1 VPLVNGQI
9 ADQLR
14 SQGVLGLIDSSHP
27 DYDAAR
33 RVWNADID
41 RRPALIVRCS
51 GVADVMA
58 AVNTAREARLSV
70 AIRGGGHN
78 AAGHATCEGGM
89 VIDLTPMKGI
99 WVAPD
104 DKLAVAQAG
113 VLWREFD
120 RETQAFG
127 LAAPGGMVS
136 NTGIAG
142 LTLGG
147 GLGWLMGKYGLTVDN
162 VLGVDLVTAMG
173 SLLRADP
180 HTNADLFWAVRGGGG
195 NFGVV
200 TRIEY
205 RLHALGPMV
214 YGGLLAFPLAQGR
227 EVLRFYREVSAGL
240 PDEAEMHAG
249 ILTVLNV
256 GPVAAL
262 LLGFNGDPAVG
273 EHYFRTVLA
282 FGKPAVSMVGPM
294 PHIARQCMLDR
305 PYADYGRMRYW
316 KSGSSE
322 VLSDEFIE
330 LLIEAGRTLSSPESA
345 ILVFRLHG
353 AAARVPIEATA
364 CPLRGERW
372 DINMIAQWSVAAESD
387 HHKAWARDFWQGLE
401 PLLSGA
407 AYMNHLAADDGLERV
422 RASFG
427 ANFERLT
434 AIKTRYDPDNL
445 FHLNPNIRPG

>member
-1 VPLVNGQI
+1 VLVDGRI

-14 SQGVLGLIDSSHP
+14 AQGVLGLIESTHP
-27 DYDAAR
+27 DYGAAR

-41 RRPALIVRCS
+41 RWPALIVRCS
-51 GVADVMA
+51 GVADVIA
-58 AVNTAREARLSV
+58 AVNAAREARLSV

-78 AAGHATCEGGM
+78 AAGYATCEGGM
-89 VIDLTPMKGI
+89 VIDLAPMKGI
-99 WVAPD
+99 WVAPGAN
-104 DKLAVAQAG
+104 LAVAQPG

-147 GLGWLMGKYGLTVDN
+147 GLGWLMGKHGLTVDN

-173 SLLRADP
+173 RLVRADP

-214 YGGLLAFPLAQGR
+214 YGGLLAFPLAQAR
-227 EVLRFYREVSAGL
+227 DVLRFYREVSVGL
-240 PDEAEMHAG
+240 PDEAEVHAG
-249 ILTVLNV
+249 LLTVPDV
-256 GPVAAL
+256 GAVVAL
-262 LLGFNGDPAVG
+262 LLGYNGDPAAG
-273 EHYFRTVLA
+273 ERYFRPILA

-294 PHIARQCMLDR
+294 PHIARQCMLDKT
-305 PYADYGRMRYW
+305 YADYGRMRYW

-322 VLSDEFIE
+322 VLSDEIIE
-330 LLIEAGRTLSSPESA
+330 LLIDAGRTLSSPESA

-353 AAARVPIEATA
+353 AGTRVPIEATA

-372 DINMIAQWSVAAESD
+372 DINMIAQWTVAAESG
-387 HHKAWARDFWQGLE
+387 HHKAWSRDLWQRLE

-445 FHLNPNIRPG
+445 FHLNPNIRPR